1 MEHGTGRIGQTDW
14 GLDERELGKGGWG
27 GQSYSGITGEQVDFT
42 VILTGKTIL
51 VPLGGALLDSMVASF
66 VLKFPRGVVLY

>member
-51 VPLGGALLDSMVASF
+51 VPLGGGGGLRRLFIGGYSY
-66 VLKFPRGVVLY
+66 PE

>member
-51 VPLGGALLDSMVASF
+51 VH
-66 VLKFPRGVVLY
+66 LKSI